1 MLVDDEPDLL
11 ATTRMMLEKN
21 GYQVHSFGMPD
32 EALHHIKEQGCKA
45 CVLVVS
51 DIRMPGIS
59 GLELVRHIK
68 EIRPETKVI
77 LMSSFII
84 HMGEFENV
92 SPPLKIDSFVK
103 KPFTTADLV
112 GAIKKCVKVL

>member
-21 GYQVHSFGMPD
+21 GYKVHSFGMPD
-32 EALHHIKEQGCKA
+32 EALRHIKEQGCKA

-51 DIRMPGIS
+51 DIRMPGMS

-68 EIRPETKVI
+68 KIRPKTKVI

-84 HMGEFENV
+84 HMGEFEKV
-92 SPPLKIDSFVK
+92 LPSLKIDSFVK
-103 KPFTTADLV
+103 KPFKTADLV
-112 GAIKKCVKVL
+112 EAIKKCVKAP